1 MTCERCA
8 DYCCNVHPLKIS
20 LQCHGRAMKIW
31 RTKYLN
37 MRWGNWKCWLRSKN
51 SYASNSKFICTV
63 LWLFTRSHVWAQG
76 LGGLLTATSLPPP
89 TFPYTHTHN
98 HWSDWASKRSDSIL
112 SSVRCHPLG
121 SLVGILFPWLHC
133 WPIVPREVIGL
144 CAVKSTILLKEP
156 PFLGLAY
163 ILQFWWMVRP

>member
-8 DYCCNVHPLKIS
+8 DYCCIVHPLTIS

-37 MRWGNWKCWLRSKN
+37 MRWGNWKCWLRSKK
-51 SYASNSKFICTV
+51 SYASDSKFICTV

-89 TFPYTHTHN
+89 NLSIHTHTHIIIGVTGRPR
-98 HWSDWASKRSDSIL
+98 D
-112 SSVRCHPLG
+112 PLG

-133 WPIVPREVIGL
+133 WPIVPKEVIGL
-144 CAVKSTILLKEP
+144 CVVKSTILLKEP